1 MKIKKEYIAQ
11 SDGEENR
18 MSNYTQTFEADTGKI
33 LNIVINSLYSERDI
47 FLRELLSN
55 ASDAIQKRK
64 FLGQTDPSILNIE
77 ADNIEIIVNKKKKII
92 EITDTGI
99 GLTEAELAETLGT
112 IAKSGTSAFLKEM
125 EGEENSKDA
134 AKTLIGQ
141 FGVGFYSAFMVAD
154 KVEVVSRKAGD
165 TQCSSWESDGQ
176 SGFSIS
182 NSKEEQAVGTKIRL
196 SLKKDAKEF
205 ADPDK
210 IKGLIKKYSDHIS
223 FPINI
228 KEADG
233 EIEQVNSATAIWT
246 KTASEISKEEY
257 KEFYNSTFGTFD
269 EPFATLHNKSEGTL
283 EFTNLLFI
291 PKTAPFDLFD
301 PERKTK
307 INLYIN
313 RVFISNDLDGVIPTW
328 LRFVKGIL
336 DTTSLDLNVSREM
349 VQNNPVLKKIS
360 KSLTKRVLSELKKRL
375 KKDEEAYDAFWEQFG
390 KVLKEGLYED
400 LENKDKIAEI
410 IKVHS
415 LKEDKLI
422 TLQGYI
428 DSMVDGQ
435 DKIYV
440 LTADTLAQAQSSPHL
455 EGFKAKG
462 IDVLLMTDP
471 IDAFWTS
478 QMRSF
483 QEKNFVS
490 ISREKYDIT
499 KLGDV
504 KEEDVEE
511 TKNTDETYS
520 PIIKECLGEMVEDVK
535 ASNNLV
541 DSPVRLVA
549 GEGGL
554 DFNLERILKA
564 QNPDFE
570 GSKKI
575 LEINTN
581 HDLIKKLP
589 ALPSET
595 QKSLCRVLFEQARIL
610 DGEMPSDSLQF
621 SKDLITIGL
630 KLK

>member
-1 MKIKKEYIAQ
+1 MIKECIAQ
-11 SDGEENR
+11 TGNQETR

-33 LNIVINSLYSERDI
+33 LNIVINSLYSDRDI

-64 FLGQTDPSILNIE
+64 FLGQTDPAVLNNEI
-77 ADNIEIIVNKKKKII
+77 DNIEIVINKKKKVI

-99 GLTEAELAETLGT
+99 GLSDSELAETLGT
-112 IAKSGTSAFLKEM
+112 IAKSGTSAFLQELD
-125 EGEENSKDA
+125 GEESSKDA

-154 KVEVVSRKAGD
+154 KVEVVSRKAG
-165 TQCSSWESDGQ
+165 TSKSSIWESDGQ
-176 SGFSIS
+176 SGFAIN
-182 NSKEEQAVGTKIRL
+182 NSEDDQAVGTKIIL
-196 SLKKDAKEF
+196 HLKKDAKEF
-205 ADPDK
+205 ATSDK
-210 IKGLIKKYSDHIS
+210 IKSLIKKYSDHIS
-223 FPINI
+223 VPINI
-228 KEADG
+228 KETDG

-246 KTASEISKEEY
+246 KPTSKISDEDY

-313 RVFISNDLDGVIPTW
+313 RVFISNDLEGVIPTW
-328 LRFVKGIL
+328 LRFIKGIL
-336 DTTSLDLNVSREM
+336 DTSSLDLNVSREM

-375 KKDEEAYDAFWEQFG
+375 KKDEVAYDAFWEQFG

-400 LENKDKIAEI
+400 IENKDKIAEI
-410 IKVHS
+410 IRVRS
-415 LKEDKLI
+415 FKEDKLI
-422 TLQGYI
+422 TLQSYI
-428 DSMVDGQ
+428 ESMVDGQ

-440 LTADTLAQAQSSPHL
+440 LTADTMAQAQSSPHL

-483 QEKNFVS
+483 EEKDFVS
-490 ISREKYDIT
+490 ISREKYDIA
-499 KLGDV
+499 KLGEV
-504 KEEDVEE
+504 KDGDVEE
-511 TKNTDETYS
+511 TENADETYS

-581 HDLIKKLP
+581 HELIKKLP

-621 SKDLITIGL
+621 SRDLVTIGL
-630 KLK
+630 KLA

>member
-1 MKIKKEYIAQ
+1 MIKECIAQ
-11 SDGEENR
+11 TGNQETR

-33 LNIVINSLYSERDI
+33 LNIVINSLYSDRDI

-64 FLGQTDPSILNIE
+64 FLGQTDPAVLNNEI
-77 ADNIEIIVNKKKKII
+77 DNIEIVVNKKKKII

-99 GLTEAELAETLGT
+99 GLTDADLAETLGT
-112 IAKSGTSAFLKEM
+112 IAKSGTSAFLQELD
-125 EGEENSKDA
+125 GEESSKDA

-154 KVEVVSRKAGD
+154 KVEVVSRKAG
-165 TQCSSWESDGQ
+165 TSKSSIWESDGQ
-176 SGFSIS
+176 SGFSIN
-182 NSKEEQAVGTKIRL
+182 NSEDEQVVGTKIIL
-196 SLKKDAKEF
+196 HLKKDAKEF
-205 ADPDK
+205 ATTDK
-210 IKGLIKKYSDHIS
+210 IKSLIKKYSDHIS
-223 FPINI
+223 VPINI

-233 EIEQVNSATAIWT
+233 EIEQANSATAIWT
-246 KTASEISKEEY
+246 KATSEISDEEY

-313 RVFISNDLDGVIPTW
+313 RVFISNDLEGVIPTW
-328 LRFVKGIL
+328 LRFIKGIL

-375 KKDEEAYDAFWEQFG
+375 KKDEVAYDAFWEQFG

-400 LENKDKIAEI
+400 IENKDKIAEI
-410 IKVHS
+410 IRVRS
-415 LKEDKLI
+415 FKEDKLI
-422 TLQGYI
+422 TLQSYL
-428 DSMVDGQ
+428 DSMIDGQ

-440 LTADTLAQAQSSPHL
+440 LTADTLEQAQSSPHL
-455 EGFKAKG
+455 EGFKAQG

-478 QMRSF
+478 QMKSF
-483 QEKNFVS
+483 QEKDFLS
-490 ISREKYDIT
+490 ISREKYDIS
-499 KLGDV
+499 KLGEV
-504 KEEDVEE
+504 KDEDGEDNE
-511 TKNTDETYS
+511 NTDEVYS
-520 PIIKECLGEMVEDVK
+520 PIIKECLGDLVEDVK
-535 ASNNLV
+535 ASKNLI

-564 QNPDFE
+564 QNPEFE
-570 GSKKI
+570 GSKKV
-575 LEINTN
+575 LEINLT
-581 HDLIKKLP
+581 HKLIKKLP
-589 ALPSET
+589 ALSSET

-610 DGEMPSDSLQF
+610 DGEMPSNSLQF
-621 SKDLITIGL
+621 SKDLIALGL
-630 KLK
+630 KVV

>member
-1 MKIKKEYIAQ
+1 MIKECIAQ
-11 SDGEENR
+11 TGNQETR

-33 LNIVINSLYSERDI
+33 LNIVINSLYSDRDI

-64 FLGQTDPSILNIE
+64 FLGQTDPVILNDEI
-77 ADNIEIIVNKKKKII
+77 DNIEIVINKKKKII

-99 GLTEAELAETLGT
+99 GLTDAELAETLGT
-112 IAKSGTSAFLKEM
+112 IAKSGTSAFLQELD
-125 EGEENSKDA
+125 GEESSKDA

-154 KVEVVSRKAGD
+154 KVEVVSRKAG
-165 TQCSSWESDGQ
+165 TSKSSIWESDGQ
-176 SGFSIS
+176 SGFAIN
-182 NSKEEQAVGTKIRL
+182 NSEDQQAVGTKIIL
-196 SLKKDAKEF
+196 HLKKDAKEF
-205 ADPDK
+205 ATTDK
-210 IKGLIKKYSDHIS
+210 IKSLIKKYSDHIS
-223 FPINI
+223 VPINI

-246 KTASEISKEEY
+246 KATSKISDEEY
-257 KEFYNSTFGTFD
+257 KEFYNSTFGAFD

-313 RVFISNDLDGVIPTW
+313 RVFISNDLEGVIPTW
-328 LRFVKGIL
+328 LRFIKGIL

-375 KKDEEAYDAFWEQFG
+375 KKDEVAYDAFWEQFG

-400 LENKDKIAEI
+400 IENKDKIAEI
-410 IKVHS
+410 IRVRS

-422 TLQGYI
+422 TLQSYI
-428 DSMVDGQ
+428 DSMIDGQ

-440 LTADTLAQAQSSPHL
+440 LTADTLEQAQSSPHL
-455 EGFKAKG
+455 EGFKAQG

-478 QMRSF
+478 QMKSF
-483 QEKNFVS
+483 QEKDFLS
-490 ISREKYDIT
+490 ISREKYDIS
-499 KLGDV
+499 KLGEV
-504 KEEDVEE
+504 KDDDGGDNES
-511 TKNTDETYS
+511 TDEVYS
-520 PIIKECLGEMVEDVK
+520 PIIKECLGDLVEDVK
-535 ASNNLV
+535 ASKNLI

-549 GEGGL
+549 GDGGL

-564 QNPDFE
+564 QNPEFE
-570 GSKKI
+570 GSKKV
-575 LEINTN
+575 LEINLR
-581 HDLIKKLP
+581 HELIKKLP
-589 ALPSET
+589 ALSSET

-610 DGEMPSDSLQF
+610 DGEMPSNSLQF
-621 SKDLITIGL
+621 SKDLITLGL
-630 KLK
+630 KVV

>member
-1 MKIKKEYIAQ
+1 
-11 SDGEENR
+11 

-33 LNIVINSLYSERDI
+33 LNIVINSLYSDRDI

-64 FLGQTDPSILNIE
+64 FLGQTDPVVLNDEI
-77 ADNIEIIVNKKKKII
+77 DNIEIVINKKKKII

-99 GLTEAELAETLGT
+99 GLTDAELAETLGT
-112 IAKSGTSAFLKEM
+112 IAKSGTSAFLQELD
-125 EGEENSKDA
+125 GEESSKDA

-154 KVEVVSRKAGD
+154 KVEVVSRKAG
-165 TQCSSWESDGQ
+165 TSKSSIWESDGQ
-176 SGFSIS
+176 SGFAIN
-182 NSKEEQAVGTKIRL
+182 NSEDQQAVGTKIIL
-196 SLKKDAKEF
+196 HLKKDAKEF
-205 ADPDK
+205 ATTDK
-210 IKGLIKKYSDHIS
+210 IKSLIKKYSDHIS
-223 FPINI
+223 VPINI

-246 KTASEISKEEY
+246 KATSKISDEEY
-257 KEFYNSTFGTFD
+257 KEFYNSTFGAFD

-313 RVFISNDLDGVIPTW
+313 RVFISNDLEGVIPTW
-328 LRFVKGIL
+328 LRFIKGIL

-375 KKDEEAYDAFWEQFG
+375 KKDEVVYDAFWEQFG

-400 LENKDKIAEI
+400 IENKDKIAEI
-410 IKVHS
+410 IRVRS

-422 TLQGYI
+422 TLQSYI
-428 DSMVDGQ
+428 DSMIDGQ

-440 LTADTLAQAQSSPHL
+440 LTADTLEQAQSSPHL
-455 EGFKAKG
+455 EGFKAQG
-462 IDVLLMTDP
+462 IDVVLMTDP

-478 QMRSF
+478 QMKSF
-483 QEKNFVS
+483 QEKDFLS
-490 ISREKYDIT
+490 ISREKYDIS
-499 KLGDV
+499 KLGEV
-504 KEEDVEE
+504 KDDDGGDNES
-511 TKNTDETYS
+511 TDEVYS
-520 PIIKECLGEMVEDVK
+520 PIIKECLGDLVEDVK
-535 ASNNLV
+535 ASKNLI

-549 GEGGL
+549 GDGGL

-564 QNPDFE
+564 QNPEFE
-570 GSKKI
+570 GSKKV
-575 LEINTN
+575 LEINLR
-581 HDLIKKLP
+581 HELIKKLP
-589 ALPSET
+589 ALSSET

-610 DGEMPSDSLQF
+610 DGEMPSNSLQF
-621 SKDLITIGL
+621 SKDLITLGL
-630 KLK
+630 KVV

>member
-1 MKIKKEYIAQ
+1 
-11 SDGEENR
+11 

-33 LNIVINSLYSERDI
+33 LNIVINSLYSDRDI

-64 FLGQTDPSILNIE
+64 FLGQTDPAVLNNEI
-77 ADNIEIIVNKKKKII
+77 DNIEIVINKKKKII

-99 GLTEAELAETLGT
+99 GLSDAELAETLGT
-112 IAKSGTSAFLKEM
+112 IAKSGTSAFLQELD
-125 EGEENSKDA
+125 GEESSKDA

-154 KVEVVSRKAGD
+154 KVEVVSRKAG
-165 TQCSSWESDGQ
+165 TSKSSIWESDGQ
-176 SGFSIS
+176 SGFAIN
-182 NSKEEQAVGTKIRL
+182 NSEDDQAVGTKIIL
-196 SLKKDAKEF
+196 HLKKDAKEF
-205 ADPDK
+205 ATSDK
-210 IKGLIKKYSDHIS
+210 IKSLIKKYSDHIS
-223 FPINI
+223 VPINI
-228 KEADG
+228 KETDG
-233 EIEQVNSATAIWT
+233 EIEQVNSATALWT
-246 KTASEISKEEY
+246 KPTSKISDEDY

-313 RVFISNDLDGVIPTW
+313 RVFISNDLEGVIPTW
-328 LRFVKGIL
+328 LRFIKGIL
-336 DTTSLDLNVSREM
+336 DTSSLDLNVSREM

-375 KKDEEAYDAFWEQFG
+375 KKDEVAYDAFWEQFG

-400 LENKDKIAEI
+400 IENKDKIAEI
-410 IKVHS
+410 IRVRS

-422 TLQGYI
+422 TLQSYI
-428 DSMVDGQ
+428 ESMVDGQ

-440 LTADTLAQAQSSPHL
+440 LTADTMAQAQSSPHL

-483 QEKNFVS
+483 EEKDFVS
-490 ISREKYDIT
+490 ISREKYDIA
-499 KLGDV
+499 KLGEV
-504 KEEDVEE
+504 KDGDLEE
-511 TKNTDETYS
+511 TENADETYS

-581 HDLIKKLP
+581 HELIKKLP

-621 SKDLITIGL
+621 SRDLVTIGL
-630 KLK
+630 KLA

>member
-1 MKIKKEYIAQ
+1 MIKECIAQ
-11 SDGEENR
+11 TGNQETR

-33 LNIVINSLYSERDI
+33 LNIVINSLYSDRDI

-64 FLGQTDPSILNIE
+64 FLGQTDPAVLNNEI
-77 ADNIEIIVNKKKKII
+77 DNIEIVVNKKKKII

-99 GLTEAELAETLGT
+99 GLTDAELAETLGT
-112 IAKSGTSAFLKEM
+112 IAKSGTSAFLQELD
-125 EGEENSKDA
+125 GEESSKDA

-154 KVEVVSRKAGD
+154 KVEVVSRKAG
-165 TQCSSWESDGQ
+165 TSKSSIWESDGQ
-176 SGFSIS
+176 SGFSIN
-182 NSKEEQAVGTKIRL
+182 NSEDEQVVGTKIIL
-196 SLKKDAKEF
+196 HLKKDAKEF
-205 ADPDK
+205 ATTDK
-210 IKGLIKKYSDHIS
+210 IKSLIKKYSDHIS
-223 FPINI
+223 VPINI

-233 EIEQVNSATAIWT
+233 EVEQANSATAIWT
-246 KTASEISKEEY
+246 KATSEISDEEY

-313 RVFISNDLDGVIPTW
+313 RVFISNDLEGVIPTW
-328 LRFVKGIL
+328 LRFIKGIL

-375 KKDEEAYDAFWEQFG
+375 KKDEVAYDAFWEQFG

-400 LENKDKIAEI
+400 IENKDKIAEI
-410 IKVHS
+410 IRVRS
-415 LKEDKLI
+415 FKEDKLI
-422 TLQGYI
+422 TLQSYL
-428 DSMVDGQ
+428 DSMIDGQ

-440 LTADTLAQAQSSPHL
+440 LTADTLEQAQSSPHL
-455 EGFKAKG
+455 EGFKAQG

-478 QMRSF
+478 QMKSF
-483 QEKNFVS
+483 QEKDFLS
-490 ISREKYDIT
+490 ISREKYDIS
-499 KLGDV
+499 KLGEV
-504 KEEDVEE
+504 KDEDGEDNE
-511 TKNTDETYS
+511 NTDEVYS
-520 PIIKECLGEMVEDVK
+520 PIVKECLGDLVEDVK
-535 ASNNLV
+535 ASKNLI

-564 QNPDFE
+564 QNPEFE
-570 GSKKI
+570 GSKKV
-575 LEINTN
+575 LEINLT
-581 HDLIKKLP
+581 HKLIKKLP
-589 ALPSET
+589 ALSSET

-610 DGEMPSDSLQF
+610 DGEMPSNSLQF
-621 SKDLITIGL
+621 SKDLIALGL
-630 KLK
+630 KVV

>member
-1 MKIKKEYIAQ
+1 MIKECIAQ
-11 SDGEENR
+11 TGNQETR

-33 LNIVINSLYSERDI
+33 LNIVINSLYSDRDI

-64 FLGQTDPSILNIE
+64 FLGQTDPAVLNNEI
-77 ADNIEIIVNKKKKII
+77 DNIEIVINKKKKII

-99 GLTEAELAETLGT
+99 GLSDAELAETLGT
-112 IAKSGTSAFLKEM
+112 IAKSGTSAFLQELD
-125 EGEENSKDA
+125 GEESSKDA

-154 KVEVVSRKAGD
+154 KVEVVSRKAG
-165 TQCSSWESDGQ
+165 TSKSSIWESDGQ
-176 SGFSIS
+176 SGFAIN
-182 NSKEEQAVGTKIRL
+182 NSEDDQAVGTKIVL
-196 SLKKDAKEF
+196 HLKKDAKEF
-205 ADPDK
+205 ATSDK
-210 IKGLIKKYSDHIS
+210 IKSLIKKYSDHIS
-223 FPINI
+223 VPINI
-228 KEADG
+228 KETDG

-246 KTASEISKEEY
+246 KPTSKISDEDY

-313 RVFISNDLDGVIPTW
+313 RVFISNDLEGVIPTW
-328 LRFVKGIL
+328 LRFIKGIL
-336 DTTSLDLNVSREM
+336 DTSSLDLNVSREM

-375 KKDEEAYDAFWEQFG
+375 KKDEVAYDAFWEQFG

-400 LENKDKIAEI
+400 IENKDKIAEI
-410 IKVHS
+410 IRVRS
-415 LKEDKLI
+415 FKEDKLI
-422 TLQGYI
+422 TLQSYI
-428 DSMVDGQ
+428 ESMVDGQ

-440 LTADTLAQAQSSPHL
+440 LTADTMAQAQSSPHL

-483 QEKNFVS
+483 EEKDFVS
-490 ISREKYDIT
+490 ISREKYDIA
-499 KLGDV
+499 KLGEV
-504 KEEDVEE
+504 KDGDVEE
-511 TKNTDETYS
+511 TENADETYS

-575 LEINTN
+575 LEINTS
-581 HDLIKKLP
+581 HELIKKLP

-621 SKDLITIGL
+621 SQDLVTIGL
-630 KLK
+630 KLA

>member
-1 MKIKKEYIAQ
+1 
-11 SDGEENR
+11 

-33 LNIVINSLYSERDI
+33 LNIVINSLYSDRDI

-64 FLGQTDPSILNIE
+64 FLGQTDPAVLNNEI
-77 ADNIEIIVNKKKKII
+77 DNIEIVVNKKKKII

-99 GLTEAELAETLGT
+99 GLTDAELAETLGT
-112 IAKSGTSAFLKEM
+112 IAKSGTSAFLQELD
-125 EGEENSKDA
+125 GEESSKDA

-154 KVEVVSRKAGD
+154 KVEVVSRKAG
-165 TQCSSWESDGQ
+165 TSKSSIWESDGQ
-176 SGFSIS
+176 SGFSIN
-182 NSKEEQAVGTKIRL
+182 NSEDEQVVGTKIIL
-196 SLKKDAKEF
+196 HLKKDAKEF
-205 ADPDK
+205 ATTDK
-210 IKGLIKKYSDHIS
+210 IKSLIKKYSDHIS
-223 FPINI
+223 VPINI

-233 EIEQVNSATAIWT
+233 EIEQANSATAIWT
-246 KTASEISKEEY
+246 KATSEISDEEY

-313 RVFISNDLDGVIPTW
+313 RVFISNDLEGVIPTW
-328 LRFVKGIL
+328 LRFIKGIL

-375 KKDEEAYDAFWEQFG
+375 KKDEVAYDAFWEQFG

-400 LENKDKIAEI
+400 IENKDKIAEI
-410 IKVHS
+410 IRVRS

-422 TLQGYI
+422 TLQSYL
-428 DSMVDGQ
+428 DSMIDGQ

-440 LTADTLAQAQSSPHL
+440 LTADTLEQAQSSPHL
-455 EGFKAKG
+455 EGFKAQG

-478 QMRSF
+478 QMKSF
-483 QEKNFVS
+483 QEKDFLS
-490 ISREKYDIT
+490 ISREKYDIS
-499 KLGDV
+499 KLGEV
-504 KEEDVEE
+504 KDEDGEDNE
-511 TKNTDETYS
+511 NTDEVYS
-520 PIIKECLGEMVEDVK
+520 PIIKECLGDLVEDVK
-535 ASNNLV
+535 ASKNLI

-564 QNPDFE
+564 QNPEFE
-570 GSKKI
+570 GSKKV
-575 LEINTN
+575 LEINLT
-581 HDLIKKLP
+581 HKLIKKLP
-589 ALPSET
+589 ALSSET

-610 DGEMPSDSLQF
+610 DGEMPSNSLQF
-621 SKDLITIGL
+621 SKDLIALGL
-630 KLK
+630 KVV

>member
-1 MKIKKEYIAQ
+1 
-11 SDGEENR
+11 

-64 FLGQTDPSILNIE
+64 FLGQTDPSILNNE
-77 ADNIEIIVNKKKKII
+77 EDSIEIIVNKKKKII

-125 EGEENSKDA
+125 EGEGNSKDA

-182 NSKEEQAVGTKIRL
+182 TSEEEQAVGTKIRL

-246 KTASEISKEEY
+246 KSASEISKEEY
-257 KEFYNSTFGTFD
+257 KEFYNSTFGAFD
-269 EPFATLHNKSEGTL
+269 DPFAILHNKSEGTL

-328 LRFVKGIL
+328 LRFIKGIL

-375 KKDEEAYDAFWEQFG
+375 KKDEETYDAFWEQFG

-400 LENKDKIAEI
+400 TENKDKIAEI

-415 LKEDKLI
+415 HKEDKLI
-422 TLQGYI
+422 TLQSYI

-490 ISREKYDIT
+490 VSREKYDLT
-499 KLGDV
+499 KLGEVKDGDV
-504 KEEDVEE
+504 KETE
-511 TKNTDETYS
+511 NADETYS
-520 PIIKECLGEMVEDVK
+520 PIIKECLGEIVEDVK

-541 DSPVRLVA
+541 DSPVRLIA

>member
-1 MKIKKEYIAQ
+1 MIKECIAQ
-11 SDGEENR
+11 TGNQETR

-33 LNIVINSLYSERDI
+33 LNIVINSLYSDRDI

-64 FLGQTDPSILNIE
+64 FLGQTDPIVFNDEI
-77 ADNIEIIVNKKKKII
+77 DNIEIVINKKKKII

-99 GLTEAELAETLGT
+99 GLTDAELAETLGT
-112 IAKSGTSAFLKEM
+112 IAKSGTSAFLQELD
-125 EGEENSKDA
+125 GEESSKDA

-154 KVEVVSRKAGD
+154 KVEVVSRKAG
-165 TQCSSWESDGQ
+165 TSKSSIWESDGQ
-176 SGFSIS
+176 SGFAIN
-182 NSKEEQAVGTKIRL
+182 NSEDQQAVGTKIIL
-196 SLKKDAKEF
+196 HLKKDAKEF
-205 ADPDK
+205 ATTDK
-210 IKGLIKKYSDHIS
+210 IKSLIKKYSDHIS
-223 FPINI
+223 VPINI

-246 KTASEISKEEY
+246 KATSKISDEEY
-257 KEFYNSTFGTFD
+257 KEFYNSTFGAFD

-313 RVFISNDLDGVIPTW
+313 RVFISNDLEGVIPTW
-328 LRFVKGIL
+328 LRFIKGIL

-375 KKDEEAYDAFWEQFG
+375 KKDEVAYDAFWEQFG

-400 LENKDKIAEI
+400 IENKDKIAEI
-410 IKVHS
+410 IRVRS

-422 TLQGYI
+422 TLQSYI
-428 DSMVDGQ
+428 DSMIDGQ

-440 LTADTLAQAQSSPHL
+440 LTADTLEQAQSSPHL
-455 EGFKAKG
+455 EGFKAQG

-478 QMRSF
+478 QMKSF
-483 QEKNFVS
+483 QEKDFLS
-490 ISREKYDIT
+490 ISREKYDIS
-499 KLGDV
+499 KLGEV
-504 KEEDVEE
+504 KDDDGGDNES
-511 TKNTDETYS
+511 TDEVYS
-520 PIIKECLGEMVEDVK
+520 PIIKECLGDLVEDVK
-535 ASNNLV
+535 ASKNLI

-549 GEGGL
+549 GDGGL

-564 QNPDFE
+564 QNPEFE
-570 GSKKI
+570 GSKKV
-575 LEINTN
+575 LEINLR
-581 HDLIKKLP
+581 HELIKKLP
-589 ALPSET
+589 ALSSET

-610 DGEMPSDSLQF
+610 DGEMPSNSLQF
-621 SKDLITIGL
+621 SKDLITLGL
-630 KLK
+630 KVV

>member
-1 MKIKKEYIAQ
+1 MIKECIAQ
-11 SDGEENR
+11 TGNQETR
-18 MSNYTQTFEADTGKI
+18 MSNYTKTFEADTGKI
-33 LNIVINSLYSERDI
+33 LNIVINSLYSDRDI

-64 FLGQTDPSILNIE
+64 FLGQTDPAVLNNEI
-77 ADNIEIIVNKKKKII
+77 DNIEIVVNKKKKII

-99 GLTEAELAETLGT
+99 GLTDAELAETLGT
-112 IAKSGTSAFLKEM
+112 IAKSGTSAFLQELD
-125 EGEENSKDA
+125 GEESSKDA

-154 KVEVVSRKAGD
+154 KVEVVSRKAG
-165 TQCSSWESDGQ
+165 TSKSSIWESDGQ
-176 SGFSIS
+176 SGFSIN
-182 NSKEEQAVGTKIRL
+182 NSEDEQVVGTKIIL
-196 SLKKDAKEF
+196 HLKKDAKEF
-205 ADPDK
+205 ATTDK
-210 IKGLIKKYSDHIS
+210 IKSLIKKYSDHIS
-223 FPINI
+223 VPINI

-233 EIEQVNSATAIWT
+233 EIEQANSATAIWT
-246 KTASEISKEEY
+246 KATSEISDEEY

-313 RVFISNDLDGVIPTW
+313 RVFISNDLEGVIPTW
-328 LRFVKGIL
+328 LRFIKGIL

-375 KKDEEAYDAFWEQFG
+375 KKDEVAYDAFWEQFG

-400 LENKDKIAEI
+400 IENKDKIAEI
-410 IKVHS
+410 IRVRS
-415 LKEDKLI
+415 FKEDKLI
-422 TLQGYI
+422 TLQSYL
-428 DSMVDGQ
+428 DSMIDGQ

-440 LTADTLAQAQSSPHL
+440 LTADTLEQAQSSPHL
-455 EGFKAKG
+455 EGFKAQG

-478 QMRSF
+478 QMKSF
-483 QEKNFVS
+483 QEKDFLS
-490 ISREKYDIT
+490 ISREKYDIS
-499 KLGDV
+499 KLGEV
-504 KEEDVEE
+504 KDEDGEDNE
-511 TKNTDETYS
+511 NTDEVYS
-520 PIIKECLGEMVEDVK
+520 PIIKECLGDLVEDVK
-535 ASNNLV
+535 ASKNLI

-564 QNPDFE
+564 QNPEFE
-570 GSKKI
+570 GSKKV
-575 LEINTN
+575 LEINLT
-581 HDLIKKLP
+581 HKLIKKLP
-589 ALPSET
+589 ALSSET

-610 DGEMPSDSLQF
+610 DGEMPSNSLQF
-621 SKDLITIGL
+621 SKDLIALGL
-630 KLK
+630 KVV

>member
-1 MKIKKEYIAQ
+1 MIKECIAQ
-11 SDGEENR
+11 TGNQETR

-33 LNIVINSLYSERDI
+33 LNIVINSLYSDRDI

-64 FLGQTDPSILNIE
+64 FLGQTDPAVLNNEI
-77 ADNIEIIVNKKKKII
+77 DNIEIVVNKKKKII

-99 GLTEAELAETLGT
+99 GLTDAELAETLGT
-112 IAKSGTSAFLKEM
+112 IAKSGTSAFLQELD
-125 EGEENSKDA
+125 GEESSKDA

-154 KVEVVSRKAGD
+154 KVEVVSRKAG
-165 TQCSSWESDGQ
+165 TSKSSIWESDGQ
-176 SGFSIS
+176 SGFSID
-182 NSKEEQAVGTKIRL
+182 NSKDEQAVGTKIIL
-196 SLKKDAKEF
+196 HLKKDAKEF
-205 ADPDK
+205 ATTDK
-210 IKGLIKKYSDHIS
+210 IKSLIKKYSDHIS
-223 FPINI
+223 VPINI

-233 EIEQVNSATAIWT
+233 EIEQANSATAIWT
-246 KTASEISKEEY
+246 KATSEISDEEY

-313 RVFISNDLDGVIPTW
+313 RVFISNDLEGVIPTW
-328 LRFVKGIL
+328 LRFIKGIL

-375 KKDEEAYDAFWEQFG
+375 KKDEVAYDAFWEQFG

-400 LENKDKIAEI
+400 IENKDKIAEI
-410 IKVHS
+410 IRVRS
-415 LKEDKLI
+415 FKEDKLI
-422 TLQGYI
+422 TLQSYL
-428 DSMVDGQ
+428 DSMIEGQ

-440 LTADTLAQAQSSPHL
+440 LTADTLEQAQSSPHL
-455 EGFKAKG
+455 EGFKAQG

-478 QMRSF
+478 QMKSF
-483 QEKNFVS
+483 QEKDFLS
-490 ISREKYDIT
+490 ISREKYDIS
-499 KLGDV
+499 KLGEV
-504 KEEDVEE
+504 KDEDGEDNE
-511 TKNTDETYS
+511 NTDEVYS
-520 PIIKECLGEMVEDVK
+520 PIIKECLGDLVEDVK
-535 ASNNLV
+535 ASKNLI

-564 QNPDFE
+564 QNPEFE
-570 GSKKI
+570 GSKKV
-575 LEINTN
+575 LEINLT
-581 HDLIKKLP
+581 HKLIKKLP
-589 ALPSET
+589 ALSSET

-610 DGEMPSDSLQF
+610 DGEMPSNSLQF
-621 SKDLITIGL
+621 SKDLIALGL
-630 KLK
+630 KVV